1 MEDGNSQVAFD
12 LFFTIEAA
20 DLFNPQVEK
29 SPPLAGGWGL
39 VQSAEEI
46 DIAGLVKPAQSVVF
60 IIIVPVC
67 VKSHPQETCRGQD
80 KSEGKSVMPEGETQP
95 GSDKR
100 SRKKKNEEK
109 EGDRSLGSKKNA

>member
-1 MEDGNSQVAFD
+1 MENGNSQVAFE
-12 LFFTIEAA
+12 LFFTVEAA

-39 VQSAEEI
+39 VQSAGEI
-46 DIAGLVKPAQSVVF
+46 DITGLAKSAQRVVF
-60 IIIVPVC
+60 ITMVPLC

-80 KSEGKSVMPEGETQP
+80 KSEGESVMPEGETQP

-100 SRKKKNEEK
+100 SKKKKNEEK
-109 EGDRSLGSKKNA
+109 ERDRSLGGKKNA